1 MKFAAAA
8 WAILMGSFALG
19 QTAPIVKAWDATNVT
34 WQHVDPDG
42 TKHSILEGD
51 KDAPGKAFTYAVF
64 VPAGAWDNFTH
75 SHNQDARVAVVSGAL
90 LLAVGSNPDKKG
102 ARSYPAGSFV
112 FVPANMEHTM
122 GADVDTI
129 IIGTAIGPWKTHDNE
144 APHHH

>member
-19 QTAPIVKAWDATNVT
+19 QTAPIVKAWDATNIT

-75 SHNQDARVAVVSGAL
+75 SHNQDARVAVVSGHSCLLSVQIQTRRGQGVIQPGAL
-90 LLAVGSNPDKKG
+90 C
-102 ARSYPAGSFV
+102 SYLPIWSTRWV
-112 FVPANMEHTM
+112 LT
-122 GADVDTI
+122 
-129 IIGTAIGPWKTHDNE
+129 
-144 APHHH
+144 